1 MGGEERGWPC
11 STSRK
16 SEGLAARL
24 SEEETMIARML
35 FGADPFRNIRRLQ
48 DEASLLEFPA
58 VNVFVSQDGVIIAA
72 ELPGIRS
79 EDVDILIHRDSVTF
93 SGDRQTEAE
102 EARRGYHRRER
113 RRGRFVRTVSLP
125 FMVDPNKVGADL
137 VNGVLT
143 LDLPR
148 AEEDK
153 PKRIHVKASK
163 EAGHG

>member
-1 MGGEERGWPC
+1 
-11 STSRK
+11 
-16 SEGLAARL
+16 
-24 SEEETMIARML
+24 MIARML

-48 DEASLLEFPA
+48 DEVSRQEFPA
-58 VNVFVSQDGVIIAA
+58 VNVFVNQDGVIITA
-72 ELPGIRS
+72 ELPGVRS
-79 EDVDILIHRDSVTF
+79 EDLDILIRRDSVTL
-93 SGDRQTEAE
+93 SGERQTETE

-125 FMVDPNKVGADL
+125 FVVDPNKVEADL

>member
-1 MGGEERGWPC
+1 
-11 STSRK
+11 
-16 SEGLAARL
+16 
-24 SEEETMIARML
+24 MIARML
-35 FGADPFRNIRRLQ
+35 FGADPFRNIRSLQ
-48 DEASLLEFPA
+48 DEVSRLEFPA
-58 VNVFVSQDGVIIAA
+58 VNVFVNQDGVIITA
-72 ELPGIRS
+72 ELPGVRS
-79 EDVDILIHRDSVTF
+79 EDLDILIHRDSVTL
-93 SGDRQTEAE
+93 SGERQTETE

-125 FMVDPNKVGADL
+125 FVVDPNKVEADL